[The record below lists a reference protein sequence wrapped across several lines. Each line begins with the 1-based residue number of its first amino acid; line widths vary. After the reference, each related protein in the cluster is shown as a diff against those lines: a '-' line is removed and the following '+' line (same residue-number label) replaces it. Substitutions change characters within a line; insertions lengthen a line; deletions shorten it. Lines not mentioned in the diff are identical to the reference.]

1 MAASAWRYFTQPD
14 DRGIYPC
21 KHSNVCRCKSPV
33 ATNDR
38 AFSFDGIAKEAIMK
52 FIIIVLVIRYLFI
65 LLDRLNE
72 PVPEEEME
80 GIEEN
85 EMDIHP
91 SEYSMR

>member
-1 MAASAWRYFTQPD
+1 
-14 DRGIYPC
+14 
-21 KHSNVCRCKSPV
+21 
-33 ATNDR
+33 
-38 AFSFDGIAKEAIMK
+38 MK

-80 GIEEN
+80 EGEEN
-85 EMDIHP
+85 EISIHP

>member
-1 MAASAWRYFTQPD
+1 
-14 DRGIYPC
+14 
-21 KHSNVCRCKSPV
+21 
-33 ATNDR
+33 
-38 AFSFDGIAKEAIMK
+38 MK

-91 SEYSMR
+91 SDYSMR